1 MKKLIFYIASI
12 LTIGFSA
19 CTEDYNEG
27 IFPQTNPEEG
37 SQVYE
42 GFEFALSEDFNG
54 DALNLTEYKVTDDLD
69 VIVATKTPELADN
82 ATMEYVVEISNTGD
96 FTNVIKV
103 EAGNGAELG
112 VDPLNSAYRELMGIS
127 PRAKTIYYRFLAYI
141 AEGTARV
148 RVGEY
153 PISGSKLL
161 TPVPLDLPE
170 LSDEYFVMGTMT
182 EWNQTDAA
190 TLLKFEH
197 SGNDPYDD
205 PMFTIRF
212 KAAANDEFKV
222 VPKSA
227 IEAVN
232 SGAAQDFEFNAMGTD
247 VAEQVMEGNLIPGP
261 DTHRIMLGEE
271 GYYDVTINVL
281 DQTFSINFLGM
292 GVPLPENMYI
302 IGSPF
307 DWSWDKAAAM
317 VPVNDTPG
325 LFWSIKHFKVGDEL
339 KFNYE
344 RAWDGSEFGVDK
356 VSAEGI
362 DYAQVTGN
370 GNIVIGKDG
379 WYLVVVTASYA
390 DATQT
395 SFDFKVDFREPQ
407 VYLMGDAAP
416 QGWSVVGDPAALF
429 TVEGDEFVSPAF
441 AKDGNLRMF
450 VSIEEKEGDWWR
462 SEFNIFDG
470 AIVFRGNDG
479 DQAPVAITA
488 GQKAYL
494 NFMTDSGRIE

>member
-12 LTIGFSA
+12 LTLGFSA

-37 SQVYE
+37 TQVYE
-42 GFEFALSEDFNG
+42 GFVFELGKDFKG
-54 DALNLTEYKVTDDLD
+54 KALNLTDFKVTDNLD
-69 VIVATKTPELADN
+69 AIVATKTPELTEN
-82 ATMEYVVEISNTGD
+82 ATMEYVIEVSNTED
-96 FTNVIKV
+96 FAKFIKI

-127 PRAKTIYYRFLAYI
+127 PTAKPLYYRFLAYI

-153 PISGSKLL
+153 HLSGSKLL
-161 TPVPLDLPE
+161 TPIPLNLPV
-170 LSDEYFVMGTMT
+170 LSKEYFVMGTMT
-182 EWNQTDAA
+182 DWNQTDEN

-205 PMFTIRF
+205 PVFTIRF
-212 KAAANDEFKV
+212 KADANDEFKV

-227 IEAVN
+227 IGAGEFEA
-232 SGAAQDFEFNAMGTD
+232 NAMGTD
-247 VAEQVMEGNLIPGP
+247 ATDVVMEGKLIPGP
-261 DTHRIMLGEE
+261 DTHRIKLGEE

-307 DWSWDKAAAM
+307 DWSWDKASTM
-317 VPVNDTPG
+317 VPVHSNPG
-325 LFWSIKHFKVGDEL
+325 LFWSIKHFKAGDEL
-339 KFNYE
+339 KFNYAK
-344 RAWDGSEFGVDK
+344 AWDGTEFGVDK

-362 DYAQVTGN
+362 EYAQVTGD
-370 GNIVIGKDG
+370 GNIKIGRDG

-390 DATQT
+390 DETQT
-395 SFDFKVDFREPQ
+395 SFDFKVDFREPK
-407 VYLMGDAAP
+407 VYLMGEAAAE
-416 QGWSVVGDPAALF
+416 GWTAGAESSLF
-429 TVEGDEFVSPAF
+429 TIEGEEFVSPASV
-441 AKDGNLRMF
+441 KDTNLRMF
-450 VSIEEKEGDWWR
+450 VSIEENGGDWWKA
-462 SEFNIFDG
+462 EFNIFDG
-470 AIVFRGNDG
+470 VIEFRGTG
-479 DQAPVAITA
+479 VDQAPVAITT
-488 GQKAYL
+488 GQKAHL
-494 NFMTDSGRIE
+494 NFMTDTGIIK